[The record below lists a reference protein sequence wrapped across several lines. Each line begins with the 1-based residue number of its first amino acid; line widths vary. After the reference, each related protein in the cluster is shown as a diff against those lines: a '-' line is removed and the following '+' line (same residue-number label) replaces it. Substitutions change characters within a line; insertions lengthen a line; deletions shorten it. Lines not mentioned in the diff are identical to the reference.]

1 MNKKTSYRTFIQFI
15 LLIFLIYFTIK
26 HIYFLYLKNNEH
38 FMTGEMARKTCRKE
52 CIEEVKEQ
60 SIENENIASLKT
72 NTWKLNHKCN
82 RKCRRKIHGEN
93 EMEIKKYKPIF
104 KRMMSDFM
112 MHVFRF

>member
-1 MNKKTSYRTFIQFI
+1 MKKTKNKNQFN
-15 LLIFLIYFTIK
+15 K
-26 HIYFLYLKNNEH
+26 
-38 FMTGEMARKTCRKE
+38 
-52 CIEEVKEQ
+52 
-60 SIENENIASLKT
+60 NIASLKT